1 MRILI
6 TSPSLKLDTNISGIS
21 YVVNQII
28 YNSSDCCHFIH
39 FVTGKGDKTNR
50 NIIWLFQ
57 SLFIVGS
64 ILLFVFYLGFHRG
77 LDNGSGSMLAPV
89 FFVLS
94 SFLGVIVACF
104 FPLDAGGEIAS
115 WRGKMHLGLIALS
128 GVLLIPA
135 MVLLYVRLRFA
146 EGLQGFAIFSLVT
159 APVTLILVIVM
170 SFFTG
175 SRYMGLVE
183 RFMVSAYQIYYFV
196 SGLVIFLR
204 N

>member
-1 MRILI
+1 MKLIKILALCGML
-6 TSPSLKLDTNISGIS
+6 SPLLYTFLWILGGIIVPGYSHIGDDVSSLYAVDAHK
-21 YVVNQII
+21 
-28 YNSSDCCHFIH
+28 
-39 FVTGKGDKTNR
+39 R
-50 NIIWLFQ
+50 WLFQ